1 VGGEFIGSSL
11 SIFIMLSANTEKSV
25 KGISLQQLL
34 ALVGY
39 MVFVTTKL
47 VKFVESMQPIALAF
61 YFTTVIA
68 AIILVW
74 LF

>member
-1 VGGEFIGSSL
+1 MGGEFIGSSL

-34 ALVGY
+34 ALAGY
-39 MVFVTTKL
+39 MVFITTKL
-47 VKFVESMQPIALAF
+47 VKFFESIQAVALAL

-68 AIILVW
+68 AIILV
-74 LF
+74 

>member
-1 VGGEFIGSSL
+1 MGGEFIGSSL

-34 ALVGY
+34 ALAGY

-47 VKFVESMQPIALAF
+47 VKFVESMQAVALAF
-61 YFTTVIA
+61 YFMTVIA